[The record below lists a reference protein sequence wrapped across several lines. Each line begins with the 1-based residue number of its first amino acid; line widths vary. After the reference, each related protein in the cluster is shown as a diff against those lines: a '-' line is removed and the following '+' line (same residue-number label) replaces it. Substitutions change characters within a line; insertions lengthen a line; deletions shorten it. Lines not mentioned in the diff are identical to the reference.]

1 MAAAV
6 SKNGETVTLADPDPA
21 AITLAML
28 NFGKLFGRAN
38 CTFACTDFFS
48 WLDQADLT
56 KFDTIIQ
63 DGDAETTQYE
73 RRGKKIYG
81 PVLDALFSRA
91 RMSDMR
97 IMMHNISERF
107 QNRYFSHKIERYLF
121 YVLEKTG
128 RRMYEIPTTEG
139 IGVVI

>member
-1 MAAAV
+1 
-6 SKNGETVTLADPDPA
+6 
-21 AITLAML
+21 
-28 NFGKLFGRAN
+28 
-38 CTFACTDFFS
+38 
-48 WLDQADLT
+48 
-56 KFDTIIQ
+56 
-63 DGDAETTQYE
+63 
-73 RRGKKIYG
+73 
-81 PVLDALFSRA
+81 
-91 RMSDMR
+91 MR

>member
-6 SKNGETVTLADPDPA
+6 SKNGETVTLANPDPA

-28 NFGKLFGRAN
+28 NFEKLFGRAN
-38 CTFACTDFFS
+38 CAFACTDFSS

-63 DGDAETTQYE
+63 DADGDAETTQYE

-97 IMMHNISERF
+97 IMMHNISEMG
-107 QNRYFSHKIERYLF
+107 FSAQIAGDP
-121 YVLEKTG
+121 VLRSG
-128 RRMYEIPTTEG
+128 
-139 IGVVI
+139 